1 MLSLADLAESCLVM
15 IMHEYLSRE
24 TVNEILKAHNKY
36 RKGVGV
42 PYLTWDEQ
50 LAADA
55 KKWARHL
62 NHDVHHL
69 QHSGTANGE
78 NLAWGQLGSWTNAV
92 NLLASEKKHFKNGKF
107 PNICKDNGDWRRAGH
122 YSQIIWK
129 NTKKV
134 GAGKSG
140 NYWVFRYSPAGN
152 VIGQKAYSGYSESN
166 SRPKGRSTNQTKTS
180 LVSFFNKLKKL
191 FS

>member
-1 MLSLADLAESCLVM
+1 MR
-15 IMHEYLSRE
+15 MHEQLSRE
-24 TVNEILKAHNKY
+24 TVNEILKAHNRY
-36 RKGVGV
+36 RKEVGI

-50 LAADA
+50 LAVDA
-55 KKWARHL
+55 RKWACHL

-69 QHSGTANGE
+69 QHSGTAYGE

-92 NLLASEKKHFKNGKF
+92 NLLASEKKYFKNGEF
-107 PNICKDNGDWRRAGH
+107 PNICNDNGDWRRAGH

-152 VIGQKAYSGYSESN
+152 VMGQKVYSGSN
-166 SRPKGRSTNQTKTS
+166 SRPKGRLTNQTHTYPVS
-180 LVSFFNKLKKL
+180 LFNILKKL